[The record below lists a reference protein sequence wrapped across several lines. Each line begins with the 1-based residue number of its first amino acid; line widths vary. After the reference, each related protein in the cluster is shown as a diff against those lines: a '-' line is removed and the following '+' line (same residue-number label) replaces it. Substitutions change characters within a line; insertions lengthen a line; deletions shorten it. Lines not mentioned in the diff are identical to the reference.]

1 MQPVGV
7 EQMVERGMKELGCF
21 VRVCNT
27 TLEQQGSDG
36 YRNAC

>member
-7 EQMVERGMKELGCF
+7 EQMIERWMKEVRGLG
-21 VRVCNT
+21 RVGNT
-27 TLEQQGSDG
+27 ALEQQGSDG